1 MTPEQIQHYQ
11 ILCLNKNK
19 SFFTTTTTTAMTTTS
34 GSNSG
39 AWIQQ
44 QQPSTTTPSNLHPN
58 SGIHHLTTTSTTN
71 NGSAPNTTTT
81 TTSLSSM
88 NKNLSVSPPTPSSMI
103 HSHSQPNIMDS
114 TTIIMAQSSFTSNG
128 GGGASS
134 IIVRNNYLL
143 FPSASL
149 VNLTSLTG
157 NTSYLSLPIPQLCSF
172 NKAMEILENAWDEDV
187 LTSEEKDAITCFK
200 QTKRSFTGNEN
211 VSNAELQNLV
221 CADRFLLDVFLPMNQ
236 LMNENAT
243 TSSLTIGLVFL
254 KDFNTIGEERAGI
267 LPLALQVGP
276 AILYWSA
283 SRHVVCDL
291 RTNTER
297 KKLKLIPIAR
307 IEGTRKVAIALAT
320 IAKTCC
326 RFNGK
331 QYYDEITCNGQ
342 HFISTVLS
350 KLNLEGSMLTRTHFQ
365 NGGYFEDLKRGQYK
379 TVYFYSKSIKEIIKD
394 TIEINKDNPKWR
406 EECAATIH
414 VPVEDINYFLDNDL
428 IHFTSRSLL
437 DKFGLAISHFS
448 IIGGFSEKY
457 SKERSTDIDNYWVSE
472 AGREDYD
479 FLHVYDKFFDSQLT
493 EDPTNPKYL
502 PFQNTSFFF
511 FDDDSMTTGS
521 GLMKQSPLGELQKNY
536 RIAIPSRRKIKMEE

>member
-1 MTPEQIQHYQ
+1 MELIQLHV
-11 ILCLNKNK
+11 
-19 SFFTTTTTTAMTTTS
+19 TS
-34 GSNSG
+34 QH
-39 AWIQQ
+39 A
-44 QQPSTTTPSNLHPN
+44 
-58 SGIHHLTTTSTTN
+58 
-71 NGSAPNTTTT
+71 
-81 TTSLSSM
+81 
-88 NKNLSVSPPTPSSMI
+88 
-103 HSHSQPNIMDS
+103 
-114 TTIIMAQSSFTSNG
+114 
-128 GGGASS
+128 
-134 IIVRNNYLL
+134 
-143 FPSASL
+143 
-149 VNLTSLTG
+149 
-157 NTSYLSLPIPQLCSF
+157 
-172 NKAMEILENAWDEDV
+172 
-187 LTSEEKDAITCFK
+187 
-200 QTKRSFTGNEN
+200 GNEN

-472 AGREDYD
+472 AGREGKCY
-479 FLHVYDKFFDSQLT
+479 Y
-493 EDPTNPKYL
+493 
-502 PFQNTSFFF
+502 
-511 FDDDSMTTGS
+511 
-521 GLMKQSPLGELQKNY
+521 
-536 RIAIPSRRKIKMEE
+536 